1 MFSKQNPSQPVSERS
16 CYTGAVPKLVIQIA
30 VMAATFA
37 LSIGSAVQLSDDEV
51 WARFLH
57 WLPSAPPKD
66 SPKALLDD
74 YANIVKAAGVPP
86 EEAERQRTVIMRLM
100 KTRDDGWRI
109 IFNNIYSSDRPGFS
123 TQPNATLL
131 SAITGRSPG
140 RALDAGMGQGRNSVF
155 LALKGWEVTG
165 FDVSDAG
172 LAVARKNAA
181 KAGVKIATV
190 RKSERDFDYG
200 VSQWDL
206 ILFSYVPFPIENQ
219 AYVDRLYSA
228 LRPGGLIVVES
239 FASDANSPGR
249 RPVDFD
255 PVALR
260 RVFPQFQIIKLEDT
274 VDTPDWLN
282 EKARLVRMVA
292 QKPR

>member
-1 MFSKQNPSQPVSERS
+1 
-16 CYTGAVPKLVIQIA
+16 
-30 VMAATFA
+30 MAATFA
-37 LSIGSAVQLSDDEV
+37 LSLGSAAQLSDNEV
-51 WARFLH
+51 WDRFLQ

-66 SPKALLDD
+66 SPKVLLDD
-74 YANIVKAAGVPP
+74 YAKVVKATGVSR
-86 EEAERQRTVIMRLM
+86 EEAERQRIVIMRLM

-109 IFNNIYSSDRPGFS
+109 IFNNIYSSNRPGFS

-131 SAITGRSPG
+131 SAVTGRSPG
-140 RALDAGMGQGRNSVF
+140 RALDAGMGQGRNAVF
-155 LALKGWEVTG
+155 LALKGWDVTG

-181 KAGVKIATV
+181 KAGVNITAV
-190 RKSERDFDYG
+190 QKSERDFDYG

-206 ILFSYVPFPIENQ
+206 ILFSYVPFPIEEH
-219 AYVDRLYSA
+219 AYVDRLFKS
-228 LRPGGLIVVES
+228 LQPGGLIVVES

-249 RPVDFD
+249 KPVDFD
-255 PVALR
+255 PVALKR
-260 RVFPQFQIIKLEDT
+260 AFSQFQIIKLEDT